1 MALIEGESFVGVVAG
16 FKQTT
21 TAPEDVTLHASFISK
36 LLSKFSNGRL
46 ISAVMY

>member
-21 TAPEDVTLHASFISK
+21 TATEDVTHSLIHAFTQA
-36 LLSKFSNGRL
+36 LFLNF
-46 ISAVMY
+46 